1 MPVLNLLA
9 GLATGVLSAFGIGGG
24 TLLLLYLTFLA
35 GFSQQTAQGINLLY
49 FLPTAGASLPL
60 HCKHGAI
67 DRTAALTGGAWGC
80 VAAIGGAL
88 LAAAVPTGLLRK
100 CFGIYLIVTGCIT
113 LLGGK
118 RASGQ

>member
-60 HCKHGAI
+60 HLKRGAV
-67 DRTAALTGGAWGC
+67 DRRLALVGGVCGC
-80 VAAIGGAL
+80 AAAIGGSL
-88 LAAAVPTGLLRK
+88 LASILEPGFLRQ
-100 CFGIYLIVTGCIT
+100 CFGVYLIATGCVT
-113 LLGGK
+113 LFGGK